1 MSPFCVSLEGSH
13 GQGSGF
19 HSMLEL
25 CALAGQAYLL
35 QAQMW
40 FVNKAAQGRFSP

>member
-1 MSPFCVSLEGSH
+1 MNPFCVSLDESH

-25 CALAGQAYLL
+25 CALAGQPYLL

-40 FVNKAAQGRFSP
+40 FVNKAARGRVSP